1 MIIKSTKTVEH
12 EITLPAFYKS
22 QTMLFKI
29 FSEEQCIAVC
39 NDEIA
44 IKHSGLPFILEVN
57 ECTETEF
64 LTAFNQIF
72 SNIYKL
78 I

>member
-12 EITLPAFYKS
+12 EITLPAYYKS
-22 QTMLFKI
+22 QSMYFKI

-57 ECTETEF
+57 ECTEREF
-64 LTAFNQIF
+64 LTAFNQTLSIL
-72 SNIYKL
+72 NQL